1 MASGSEGYA
10 GINAGKAA
18 RAGKGKK
25 SAAKERGVRRRETT
39 AEAKARRAATGD
51 FF

>member
-10 GINAGKAA
+10 GINAGRATKAG
-18 RAGKGKK
+18 RGKK
-25 SAAKERGVRRRETT
+25 SAAKVRGIKRRETM
-39 AEAKARRAATGD
+39 AEAKARRTATGD